1 MKICNLHSFGP
12 YGNLR
17 DKKVLQFIGCPL
29 VKVQSVNSL
38 WGGDRSGSRVVKEKV
53 HVHRSHQE
61 SWSPTVNTVNKDSF
75 DSNIGFITESTSCL
89 ALPVKAPVNIADPR
103 EYLDLASA
111 VEASGVPNYKG
122 MRVPLPSSFNLKYIE
137 KEIQDYNDQI
147 LLDYLRFGFP
157 LGINKDRDI
166 KNNATENHTSAK
178 QFPQAIDEY
187 IGAEINYGAL
197 LGPFDHPPHRNF
209 TWSPLMT
216 RPKGPGR
223 RVILDLSFGDFSV
236 NRATNKE
243 RYDGSPFTL
252 KLPRLEALIP
262 TLVALGKDARLL
274 KVDISRAFRNVR
286 IDPGDALHL
295 GICWKGKFFLD
306 KNLAFGAVHGTA
318 IFERITDLI
327 RYILA
332 KRGFTIYN
340 YIDDIYACCH
350 KDKAQACFDALVQV
364 LTEIG
369 LPINPKKV
377 HPPCTRL
384 SIMGI
389 VVDVNE
395 QTFSIEN
402 EKLDEIYSECVNVF
416 VNPVIMKRD
425 LQSLLGKLLYISR
438 CVKGARIFLNRILQV
453 YRSHHDCRKIN
464 PPTEFYLDIWWFI
477 NFLQTFNGIRVFSR
491 IPVQHTVHVDA
502 TLTHVGGVWGSRAY
516 SLPLPDLIQG
526 LVPITQAEMFNI
538 VVALQMWA
546 HLWQDKVIAVR
557 CDNEG
562 AVYVC
567 NTGKTRDKFLNICIQ
582 RIWHLTG

>member
-1 MKICNLHSFGP
+1 M
-12 YGNLR
+12 
-17 DKKVLQFIGCPL
+17 
-29 VKVQSVNSL
+29 
-38 WGGDRSGSRVVKEKV
+38 KEKV

-61 SWSPTVNTVNKDSF
+61 SWSPSVNTVNKDSF

-89 ALPVKAPVNIADPR
+89 SLPVKAPVNMADPQ
-103 EYLDLASA
+103 EYLELASA

-122 MRVPLPSSFNLKYIE
+122 LCVPLPSSFNLKYIE

-157 LGINKDRDI
+157 LGINKNKDI
-166 KNNATENHTSAK
+166 KNNATENHTSAN
-178 QFPQAIDEY
+178 QFPQAIEEY
-187 IGAEINYGAL
+187 ISAEINYGAL
-197 LGPFDHPPHRNF
+197 LGPFDHPPHTNF

-216 RPKGPGR
+216 RPKGLGR
-223 RVILDLSFGDFSV
+223 RVILDLSFGEFSV

-243 RYDGSPFTL
+243 CYDGFPFTL

-262 TLVALGKDARLL
+262 TLMALGKDARLL
-274 KVDISRAFRNVR
+274 KLDISRAFRNVR

-306 KNLAFGAVHGTA
+306 KNLPFGAVHGTA

-350 KDKAQACFDALVQV
+350 KDKAQACFDTLVQV

-369 LPINPKKV
+369 LPINPKKL

-402 EKLDEIYSECVNVF
+402 EKLDEIYLECVNVF
-416 VNPVIMKRD
+416 TNPVIMK
-425 LQSLLGKLLYISR
+425 
-438 CVKGARIFLNRILQV
+438 
-453 YRSHHDCRKIN
+453 
-464 PPTEFYLDIWWFI
+464 
-477 NFLQTFNGIRVFSR
+477 
-491 IPVQHTVHVDA
+491 
-502 TLTHVGGVWGSRAY
+502 
-516 SLPLPDLIQG
+516 
-526 LVPITQAEMFNI
+526 
-538 VVALQMWA
+538 
-546 HLWQDKVIAVR
+546 
-557 CDNEG
+557 
-562 AVYVC
+562 
-567 NTGKTRDKFLNICIQ
+567 
-582 RIWHLTG
+582 